1 MAFPIPAILSCIE
14 ELLYE
19 VHWLEGLILVTDSN
33 KPTFVS
39 ITQLDSL
46 LTRLKGH
53 PKGEAVAEMLYMS
66 LADSHGQGSAKT
78 VLVLKTDG
86 SYWAGLMDICSM
98 NAKRESSIAHLNRCF
113 EIM

>member
-1 MAFPIPAILSCIE
+1 MAFPIPSILSCIE

-19 VHWLEGLILVTDSN
+19 VHWLDGLILVTDSN

-39 ITQLDSL
+39 ISQLDSL

-66 LADSHGQGSAKT
+66 LADSHDQGSAKT

-86 SYWAGLMDICSM
+86 SYWLGLMDICGMDSRRQ
-98 NAKRESSIAHLNRCF
+98 NTIAHLKRCL
-113 EIM
+113 ELK